1 MSLTS
6 ENTFYQIL
14 PFLLAVHEVNQNSR
28 LLPNITL
35 GYNFYGTFFSARM
48 TYEAMLDVLS
58 TGQENIPNYRCGRQ
72 KNLLAILEE
81 MDSELF
87 DHISNVLS
95 IYKIP
100 QCNEGSVTMF
110 YSALGYMGFLA
121 AICFLVA
128 FLARNL
134 PGAFNEAKLIT
145 FSITLM
151 KCPFKVIIEENECFH
166 YYKPGDYWI
175 TGIMSEIIALLYP
188 FSFSKP
194 PIHQLKSENTYHHI
208 LPFLLAVHEVNQ
220 NSRLLP
226 NITLGYNI
234 YENFFNARM
243 TYEAML
249 DVLSTGQE
257 NIANYRCGKQKNL
270 LAILEE
276 MDSELFD
283 HISNVLSIYK
293 IPQGPNRKQL
303 LELSSHHEKE
313 LAKHLAHF
321 KFNLTNREA
330 QHLTED
336 YEHRLSKQREDLREY
351 KASYWYLEAQK
362 TEMVSQSQAMMQ
374 SHWNKA
380 LRLITTSSTSL
391 QPSPKAPHQG
401 AEREP
406 KSEFLPPSDPHKK
419 IPNGEILQQHKCSL
433 HINYNVINQ
442 MAEKNHHFPFSYRM
456 TPNQEPPY
464 SAIVQLLLHFQ
475 WTWIGLLSQDNEKG
489 EKFKRRLEV
498 LALKNGICI
507 VLSGTVPEANMK
519 TSAGETLMQEKRKMF
534 HSLIKSQIKIIVFQL
549 DFQASG
555 MLAIIIQTIDMTNT
569 SIVGRVWIATT
580 LTASSVGIFDLL
592 VDLQNKYALFSFLI
606 QTKRRTQYYYIKSYA
621 SMFLSYG
628 KEAFQCSYSSPV
640 LSKKVWKKCREKENW
655 KFPPHDVIARIMSQD
670 SSSISQIIQIVALV
684 LSAASSSQRS
694 KRRMQV
700 GDHQPAQIVQPWQ
713 LHKFLSNFQNHNISR
728 DGISFDENGVPVGDF
743 DIMQWTSALNKSDAG
758 VKIGNVERQA
768 SSEVKISVNQSAIQW
783 PTLFN
788 KMVPYSRCT
797 ESCSPGYAKLVR
809 EGAPVCCYDCSLC
822 MEGTFSG
829 QEDAAHC
836 EKCPDDQYSNKKRDQ
851 CVPKNISFL
860 SYQELL
866 GLILAFFAIVLSL
879 TTALILGIF
888 MKYRDTP
895 IVKANNCELTYI
907 LLVSLLLS
915 FLTSLLFIGRPVK
928 MTCLLRQTIFS
939 VVFSVAV
946 SSLLA
951 KTVMVVVAFLA
962 TKPGS
967 NMRKWLGKSL
977 ANSIVLSC
985 SGVQVGLC
993 MMWLGVFPPFPDSDF
1008 HSQPEH
1014 ILLQCNEGSVTMF
1027 YSALGYMGFLAAIC
1041 FLVAFLARNL
1051 PGAFNEAKLITF
1063 SMLVFCSVW
1072 ISFVPTYLSTKGKY
1086 MVAVQIFSILASGL
1100 GLLGCIFIPKCY
1112 IIILRPD
1119 MNTKEHLMIKNH

>member
-1 MSLTS
+1 MDTLQFLSAAALTRVQWIHDLDSAILTASTLMKCPFKVIIEENEWFHYYKPGDYWITGIMSEIGGLLYPFSFSKPPTHQLKS

-35 GYNFYGTFFSARM
+35 GYNFYGTFFNARM

-100 QCNEGSVTMF
+100 Q
-110 YSALGYMGFLA
+110 
-121 AICFLVA
+121 A
-128 FLARNL
+128 FQA
-134 PGAFNEAKLIT
+134 E
-145 FSITLM
+145 
-151 KCPFKVIIEENECFH
+151 
-166 YYKPGDYWI
+166 
-175 TGIMSEIIALLYP
+175 
-188 FSFSKP
+188 
-194 PIHQLKSENTYHHI
+194 
-208 LPFLLAVHEVNQ
+208 
-220 NSRLLP
+220 
-226 NITLGYNI
+226 
-234 YENFFNARM
+234 
-243 TYEAML
+243 
-249 DVLSTGQE
+249 
-257 NIANYRCGKQKNL
+257 
-270 LAILEE
+270 
-276 MDSELFD
+276 
-283 HISNVLSIYK
+283 
-293 IPQGPNRKQL
+293 
-303 LELSSHHEKE
+303 
-313 LAKHLAHF
+313 
-321 KFNLTNREA
+321 
-330 QHLTED
+330 
-336 YEHRLSKQREDLREY
+336 EY
-351 KASYWYLEAQK
+351 KASYWYLEAQQ
-362 TEMVSQSQAMMQ
+362 TEMVSQFQAMMQ
-374 SHWNKA
+374 SHWNKD
-380 LRLITTSSTSL
+380 LRIFATSGTSL
-391 QPSPKAPHQG
+391 QPSPKALHQG
-401 AEREP
+401 AETDL

-419 IPNGEILQQHKCSL
+419 TPKGEILQQHKCSL
-433 HINYNVINQ
+433 HISDPGAINYNVINQ
-442 MAEKNHHFPFSYRM
+442 MAEKNHRFPFSYRM

-464 SAIVQLLLHFQ
+464 SAIIQLLLHFQ

-507 VLSGTVPEANMK
+507 VLSGFVPEANLP

-534 HSLIKSQIKIIVFQL
+534 LSLIKSQIKIIVFQL
-549 DFQASG
+549 DLQASG
-555 MLAIIIQTIDMTNT
+555 MLAVIIQTIDMTNT
-569 SIVGRVWIATT
+569 SLVGRVWIATT
-580 LTASSVGIFDLL
+580 LTALSVDSFDLL

-606 QTKRRTQYYYIKSYA
+606 KTKRRTQYYDFNSHA

-628 KEAFQCSYSSPV
+628 KEAFQCSFSSPV

-655 KFPPHDVIARIMSQD
+655 EFPPHDVIARIMSQD
-670 SSSISQIIQIVALV
+670 SSSISQIIQIVACV

-700 GDHQPAQIVQPWQ
+700 GDHQPPQIVQPWQ
-713 LHKFLSNFQNHNISR
+713 LHKFLRNFQHHNISR

-743 DIMQWTSALNKSDAG
+743 DIMQWTSSLNKSDAG
-758 VKIGNVERQA
+758 VKIGTVERQT
-768 SSEVKISVNQSAIQW
+768 SLEVKISVNQSTIQW

-797 ESCSPGYAKLVR
+797 ESCSPGYAELVR

-829 QEDAAHC
+829 QGDAAHC

-866 GLILAFFAIVLSL
+866 GLILAFFAIALSL
-879 TTALILGIF
+879 TTAFILGIF

-939 VVFSVAV
+939 IVFSVAV

-967 NMRKWLGKSL
+967 SMRKWLGKSL

-985 SGVQVGLC
+985 SGIQVGLC

-1119 MNTKEHLMIKNH
+1119 INTKEHLMIKNH

>member
-1 MSLTS
+1 
-6 ENTFYQIL
+6 
-14 PFLLAVHEVNQNSR
+14 
-28 LLPNITL
+28 
-35 GYNFYGTFFSARM
+35 M

-58 TGQENIPNYRCGRQ
+58 TGQENIPNYRCGSQ

-87 DHISNVLS
+87 DHINNVLN

-100 QCNEGSVTMF
+100 Q
-110 YSALGYMGFLA
+110 
-121 AICFLVA
+121 
-128 FLARNL
+128 
-134 PGAFNEAKLIT
+134 
-145 FSITLM
+145 
-151 KCPFKVIIEENECFH
+151 
-166 YYKPGDYWI
+166 
-175 TGIMSEIIALLYP
+175 
-188 FSFSKP
+188 
-194 PIHQLKSENTYHHI
+194 
-208 LPFLLAVHEVNQ
+208 
-220 NSRLLP
+220 
-226 NITLGYNI
+226 
-234 YENFFNARM
+234 
-243 TYEAML
+243 
-249 DVLSTGQE
+249 
-257 NIANYRCGKQKNL
+257 
-270 LAILEE
+270 
-276 MDSELFD
+276 
-283 HISNVLSIYK
+283 
-293 IPQGPNRKQL
+293 
-303 LELSSHHEKE
+303 
-313 LAKHLAHF
+313 
-321 KFNLTNREA
+321 
-330 QHLTED
+330 
-336 YEHRLSKQREDLREY
+336 
-351 KASYWYLEAQK
+351 
-362 TEMVSQSQAMMQ
+362 
-374 SHWNKA
+374 
-380 LRLITTSSTSL
+380 
-391 QPSPKAPHQG
+391 
-401 AEREP
+401 
-406 KSEFLPPSDPHKK
+406 
-419 IPNGEILQQHKCSL
+419 
-433 HINYNVINQ
+433 INYNVINQ
-442 MAEKNHHFPFSYRM
+442 MAEKNHGFPFSYRM

-464 SAIVQLLLHFQ
+464 SAIVKLLLQFQ
-475 WTWIGLLSQDNEKG
+475 WTWIGLLSRDNEKG

-507 VLSGTVPEANMK
+507 VLSGTIPEANVQIRAAM
-519 TSAGETLMQEKRKMF
+519 LL
-534 HSLIKSQIKIIVFQL
+534 SLIKSQIKIIVCQM

-555 MLAIIIQTIDMTNT
+555 MLAAIIQTIDRTNT
-569 SIVGRVWIATT
+569 AIVGRVWIATT
-580 LTASSVGIFDLL
+580 LTVLSISIFDLW

-606 QTKRRTQYYYIKSYA
+606 QTKRRTQYDDFNSYA
-621 SMFLSYG
+621 SMVLFYG

-655 KFPPHDVIARIMSQD
+655 EFPPPDVIARILSQD
-670 SSSISQIIQIVALV
+670 SSSISQIIQIVAWV

-694 KRRMQV
+694 KRRMQ
-700 GDHQPAQIVQPWQ
+700 PPQIVQPWQ
-713 LHKFLSNFQNHNISR
+713 FHRFLRNFQHHNISN

-743 DIMQWTSALNKSDAG
+743 DIMQWTSVLNKSDAA
-758 VKIGNVERQA
+758 VKIGTVERQA
-768 SSEVKISVNQSAIQW
+768 SLEVKISVNQSAVQW

-809 EGAPVCCYDCSLC
+809 EEAPVCCYDCSLC
-822 MEGTFSG
+822 MEGTFSE

-836 EKCPDDQYSNKKRDQ
+836 EKCSDDQYSNKKRDQ

-866 GLILAFFAIVLSL
+866 GLILAFFAITLSL
-879 TTALILGIF
+879 TTAFILGIF

-939 VVFSVAV
+939 IVFSVAV

-967 NMRKWLGKSL
+967 SMRKWLGKSL

-985 SGVQVGLC
+985 SGIQVGLC

>member
-1 MSLTS
+1 MKCPFKVIIEEKEWFHYYKPGDYWITGIMSGVIALLYPFSFSKPPTHQLKS

-35 GYNFYGTFFSARM
+35 GYNFYGTFFNARM

-81 MDSELF
+81 MD
-87 DHISNVLS
+87 
-95 IYKIP
+95 
-100 QCNEGSVTMF
+100 
-110 YSALGYMGFLA
+110 A
-121 AICFLVA
+121 
-128 FLARNL
+128 
-134 PGAFNEAKLIT
+134 
-145 FSITLM
+145 
-151 KCPFKVIIEENECFH
+151 
-166 YYKPGDYWI
+166 
-175 TGIMSEIIALLYP
+175 
-188 FSFSKP
+188 
-194 PIHQLKSENTYHHI
+194 
-208 LPFLLAVHEVNQ
+208 
-220 NSRLLP
+220 
-226 NITLGYNI
+226 
-234 YENFFNARM
+234 
-243 TYEAML
+243 
-249 DVLSTGQE
+249 
-257 NIANYRCGKQKNL
+257 
-270 LAILEE
+270 
-276 MDSELFD
+276 ELFD

-293 IPQGPNRKQL
+293 IPQGP
-303 LELSSHHEKE
+303 
-313 LAKHLAHF
+313 
-321 KFNLTNREA
+321 
-330 QHLTED
+330 
-336 YEHRLSKQREDLREY
+336 
-351 KASYWYLEAQK
+351 
-362 TEMVSQSQAMMQ
+362 MMQ

-380 LRLITTSSTSL
+380 LRIFATSGTSL

-401 AEREP
+401 AETDL

-419 IPNGEILQQHKCSL
+419 TSKGEILQQHKCSL
-433 HINYNVINQ
+433 HISDPGALHRFLRNF
-442 MAEKNHHFPFSYRM
+442 HH
-456 TPNQEPPY
+456 
-464 SAIVQLLLHFQ
+464 
-475 WTWIGLLSQDNEKG
+475 
-489 EKFKRRLEV
+489 
-498 LALKNGICI
+498 
-507 VLSGTVPEANMK
+507 
-519 TSAGETLMQEKRKMF
+519 
-534 HSLIKSQIKIIVFQL
+534 
-549 DFQASG
+549 
-555 MLAIIIQTIDMTNT
+555 
-569 SIVGRVWIATT
+569 
-580 LTASSVGIFDLL
+580 
-592 VDLQNKYALFSFLI
+592 
-606 QTKRRTQYYYIKSYA
+606 
-621 SMFLSYG
+621 
-628 KEAFQCSYSSPV
+628 
-640 LSKKVWKKCREKENW
+640 
-655 KFPPHDVIARIMSQD
+655 
-670 SSSISQIIQIVALV
+670 
-684 LSAASSSQRS
+684 
-694 KRRMQV
+694 
-700 GDHQPAQIVQPWQ
+700 
-713 LHKFLSNFQNHNISR
+713 HNISR

-743 DIMQWTSALNKSDAG
+743 DIIQWTSALNKSDAG
-758 VKIGNVERQA
+758 VKIGN
-768 SSEVKISVNQSAIQW
+768 
-783 PTLFN
+783 
-788 KMVPYSRCT
+788 MVPYSRCT

-809 EGAPVCCYDCSLC
+809 KGAPVCCYDCSLC

-866 GLILAFFAIVLSL
+866 GLILAFFAIALSL
-879 TTALILGIF
+879 TTAFILGIF

-939 VVFSVAV
+939 IVFSVAV

-967 NMRKWLGKSL
+967 SMRKWLGKSL

-985 SGVQVGLC
+985 SGIQVGLC